1 MELTEDYKKEVVGP
15 IKSKR
20 VFIFGNGGQR
30 RSEGKYII
38 PTDINGQRRTLEL
51 DVIRADI
58 PLLLS
63 TAEMKNLDMAV
74 DMTREEIRIMGET
87 KKLILTEDGLPAM
100 RLQPR
105 RGSRWDR
112 KESKEEKRAKKF
124 TRGKESSKKSIEKTG
139 NKETNTEDRGMKEE
153 AISRKR
159 GSQKNHTRGREKP
172 EKDEDRRNGGELP
185 RDTGHPRVIPML
197 RFGIALTTW

>member
-15 IKSKR
+15 MKSKR
-20 VFIFGNGGQR
+20 VFVFGDGGRR

-74 DMTREEIRIMGET
+74 DMTRAEIQIMGET

-105 RGSRWDR
+105 QGSRWDR
-112 KESKEEKRAKKF
+112 KEAKEEKRAKTF
-124 TRGKESSKKSIEKTG
+124 TRGKESSK
-139 NKETNTEDRGMKEE
+139 NLL
-153 AISRKR
+153 RKR
-159 GSQKNHTRGREKP
+159 VTR
-172 EKDEDRRNGGELP
+172 RRTQNIGE
-185 RDTGHPRVIPML
+185 
-197 RFGIALTTW
+197 

>member
-15 IKSKR
+15 MKSKR
-20 VFIFGNGGQR
+20 VFVFGDGGRR

-74 DMTREEIRIMGET
+74 VWYGMVWYGFVWFGMVWFGMAWF
-87 KKLILTEDGLPAM
+87 GL
-100 RLQPR
+100 
-105 RGSRWDR
+105 
-112 KESKEEKRAKKF
+112 
-124 TRGKESSKKSIEKTG
+124 
-139 NKETNTEDRGMKEE
+139 
-153 AISRKR
+153 
-159 GSQKNHTRGREKP
+159 
-172 EKDEDRRNGGELP
+172 
-185 RDTGHPRVIPML
+185 V
-197 RFGIALTTW
+197 